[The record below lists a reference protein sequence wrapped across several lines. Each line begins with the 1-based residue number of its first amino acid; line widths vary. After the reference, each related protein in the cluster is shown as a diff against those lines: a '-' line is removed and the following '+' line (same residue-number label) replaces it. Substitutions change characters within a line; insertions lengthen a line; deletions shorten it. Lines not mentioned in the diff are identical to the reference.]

1 MPCYVTGDSV
11 RLYSA
16 FAGLAEDGRIK
27 VLFNKLAK
35 RKEMK
40 MKIFEECYTLSN
52 GAKIPK
58 MGLGT
63 WFIPD
68 ETHSLSS
75 AMGRSKPER
84 KQIQRGQ
91 PSGMESTG
99 GGIQRGQ
106 D

>member
-16 FAGLAEDGRIK
+16 FAGLAEDGKIK

-68 ETHSLSS
+68 ETVSQ
-75 AMGRSKPER
+75 AVKDAVKKAKKTAAEV
-84 KQIQRGQ
+84 KKAADKAT
-91 PSGMESTG
+91 EKKA
-99 GGIQRGQ
+99 
-106 D
+106 